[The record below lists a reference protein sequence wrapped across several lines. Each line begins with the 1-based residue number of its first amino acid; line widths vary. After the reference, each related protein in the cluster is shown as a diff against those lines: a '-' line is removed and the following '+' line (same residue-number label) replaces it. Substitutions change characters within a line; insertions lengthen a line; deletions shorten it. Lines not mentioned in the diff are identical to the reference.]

1 MSIIVQYSFVFLV
14 LSNQVQEGKPKDNG
28 TLSFGSSAASH
39 PVSRA
44 DVSADFGWSLKVT
57 HIRPAVNNY
66 TGVSVTKII
75 RKEASYYEAGW
86 LDRYT
91 RQKLK

>member
-1 MSIIVQYSFVFLV
+1 MDLQLPVI
-14 LSNQVQEGKPKDNG
+14 LS
-28 TLSFGSSAASH
+28 A
-39 PVSRA
+39 VSRA

-66 TGVSVTKII
+66 TGVSVSQNI

-86 LDRYT
+86 LDWA
-91 RQKLK
+91 KM

>member
-14 LSNQVQEGKPKDNG
+14 LSNQVQESKPKDND
-28 TLSFGSSAASH
+28 TLSFGSSAARH

-66 TGVSVTKII
+66 TGVSVSQNYKKRSFI
-75 RKEASYYEAGW
+75 
-86 LDRYT
+86 L
-91 RQKLK
+91 